1 MSKIGSIFKFLKL
14 LREIK
19 NILLI
24 FVCENPSFTSGQL
37 AFNMTHI

>member
-1 MSKIGSIFKFLKL
+1 MSKIGSISKFLKL

-37 AFNMTHI
+37 ALNMTHI